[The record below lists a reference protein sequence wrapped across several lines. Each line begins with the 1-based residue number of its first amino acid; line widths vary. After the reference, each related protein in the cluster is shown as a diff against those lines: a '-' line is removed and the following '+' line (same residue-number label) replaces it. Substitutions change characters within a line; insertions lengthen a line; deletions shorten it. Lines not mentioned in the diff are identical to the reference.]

1 MPGSLGG
8 CVAKVT
14 LYLPAHLR
22 EGHEAG
28 QVNILS
34 RILTALPGWQV
45 IHAPE
50 EAGAQQAHQGYAI
63 THMQEPRRP
72 GTLCLRRAYWY
83 PFWRIEP
90 TNERWNFAV
99 ARKAPDYDAV
109 PPRARA
115 FHARLRE
122 RVLAGRGVTR
132 EGFVFAPLQ
141 GRLTEHRSFQSMSP
155 VAMLEEALA
164 RQPLPV
170 VASLHPGES
179 YSPRDH
185 AALDRL
191 AQHPRFR
198 LVQTPAADLIA
209 ACDFVVSQNSSVALQ
224 AMIAGKGAVLFA
236 GIDFHHPAGSVPR
249 DGIAAAFEIGAA
261 PPARMTEYLWWFF
274 KQEAID
280 AQAEEATARIR
291 ALLTAQGWP

>member
-1 MPGSLGG
+1 M
-8 CVAKVT
+8 AKVT

-34 RILTALPGWQV
+34 RILAALPGWQV

-50 EAGAQQAHQGYAI
+50 EAGAHQAHQGFAI
-63 THMQEPRRP
+63 THMQEPRRAC
-72 GTLCLRRAYWY
+72 TLCLRRAYWY

-99 ARKAPDYDAV
+99 ARKTPDYSTV

-115 FHARLRE
+115 FHTRLQE
-122 RVLAGRGVTR
+122 RVLARRSITR
-132 EGFVFAPLQ
+132 EGFIFAPLQ

-155 VAMLEEALA
+155 VAMLEETLA
-164 RQPLPV
+164 RQPLLV

-179 YSPRDH
+179 YGPQDR
-185 AALDRL
+185 AALERL
-191 AQHPRFR
+191 AQNPRFR
-198 LVQTPAADLIA
+198 LVQAPAADLIA
-209 ACDFVVSQNSSVALQ
+209 GCEFVVSQNSSVALQ

-261 PPARMTEYLWWFF
+261 PPARMTDYLWWFF

-280 AQAEEATARIR
+280 AQAEDAPARIR
-291 ALLTAQGWP
+291 ALLTAEGWP

>member
-1 MPGSLGG
+1 M
-8 CVAKVT
+8 AEVT

-34 RILTALPGWQV
+34 RILAALPGWQV
-45 IHAPE
+45 THAPE
-50 EAGAQQAHQGYAI
+50 EAGETQPHQGFAI

-99 ARKAPDYDAV
+99 ARQTPDYAAI
-109 PPRARA
+109 PRRVQA
-115 FHARLRE
+115 FHARLRD
-122 RVLAGRGVTR
+122 RVLAGRKITR
-132 EGFVFAPLQ
+132 EGFIFAPLQ

-155 VAMLEEALA
+155 LAMLEETLA

-179 YSPRDH
+179 YRPQDH
-185 AALDRL
+185 AALARL
-191 AQHPRFR
+191 AQNPRFR
-198 LVQTPAADLIA
+198 LVQAPAADLIA
-209 ACDFVVSQNSSVALQ
+209 GCDFVVSQNSSVALQ

-249 DGIAAAFEIGAA
+249 DGLAAAFEIGTT
-261 PPARMTEYLWWFF
+261 PPARMADYLWWFF
-274 KQEAID
+274 KQQAID
-280 AQAEEATARIR
+280 AQAEDAPARIR
-291 ALLTAQGWP
+291 ALLTAEGWP

>member
-1 MPGSLGG
+1 M
-8 CVAKVT
+8 AEVT

-34 RILTALPGWQV
+34 RILAALPGWQV
-45 IHAPE
+45 THAPE
-50 EAGAQQAHQGYAI
+50 DAGERQAHRGFAI

-83 PFWRIEP
+83 PFWRLEP

-99 ARKAPDYDAV
+99 ARQTPDYSTI
-109 PPRARA
+109 PPRAEA

-122 RVLAGRGVTR
+122 RVLAGRQVTR
-132 EGFVFAPLQ
+132 EGFIFAPLQ

-155 VAMLEEALA
+155 LAMLEETLA

-170 VASLHPGES
+170 LASLHPGER
-179 YSPRDH
+179 YGPQDH

-191 AQHPRFR
+191 AQNPRFR
-198 LVQTPAADLIA
+198 LVQSPAAELIA
-209 ACDFVVSQNSSVALQ
+209 GCDFVVSQNSSVALQ

-249 DGIAAAFEIGAA
+249 DGLAAAFETGAA
-261 PPARMTEYLWWFF
+261 PPARMAEYLWWFF

-280 AQAEEATARIR
+280 AQAEEASARIR
-291 ALLTAQGWP
+291 ARLTAEGWPLPRP

>member
-1 MPGSLGG
+1 M
-8 CVAKVT
+8 AKVT

-22 EGHEAG
+22 EGHAAG

-34 RILTALPGWQV
+34 RILAALPGWQV

-50 EAGAQQAHQGYAI
+50 EDGETQAHQGFAL

-83 PFWRIEP
+83 PFWRIEA
-90 TNERWNFAV
+90 TNARWNFAV
-99 ARKAPDYDAV
+99 THKTPDYSAI
-109 PPRARA
+109 PPRAQA
-115 FHARLRE
+115 FHARLRD
-122 RVLAGRGVTR
+122 RVLAGRPVTR
-132 EGFVFAPLQ
+132 DGFIFAPLQ

-155 VAMLEEALA
+155 LAMLEETLA

-179 YSPRDH
+179 YGPQDH
-185 AALDRL
+185 AALARL
-191 AQHPRFR
+191 AQHPRFS
-198 LVQTPAADLIA
+198 LVQRPAPDLIA

-236 GIDFHHPAGSVPR
+236 GIDFHHPAGSALR
-249 DGIAAAFEIGAA
+249 DGIATAFEIGSA
-261 PPARMTEYLWWFF
+261 PPARMAAYLWWFF
-274 KQEAID
+274 KLESLD
-280 AQAEEATARIR
+280 AQAEDAPARIR
-291 ALLTAQGWP
+291 ALLSAAGWP